1 MQTENGP
8 VPLQETP
15 KLEGQ
20 NCYLFAYVLFDKP
33 GENDPLGLVKVMS
46 VHKDIEAMKTDFKR
60 CLPTNEG
67 INMKWGVVGHWEVLR
82 RPEGD
87 TDATYDIVRTGAEDA
102 EEDFMGE
109 KLTRDVIKPTKNEE
123 IKDRAAIDQYKE
135 NYRMQKLAE
144 KKIELRKKAM
154 KELQTELDD
163 PTALASYAQLHWQR
177 LTQKSMI
184 AEQREK
190 LQEVQKSLRE
200 TLEKLRQRNKEYP
213 HYEPKWQNE
222 IRRIH
227 KMMMPN
233 KEKENPVDQPHAN
246 LGDEDD
252 YILAGVN
259 PDDPTDEFD
268 QGIGVEAKGKG
279 KEEADDFEVRL
290 SKDHVPPTIESVLG
304 PAVSNEENPADPS
317 REASFLP
324 NEAQKNKPRKKKN
337 PKASY
342 RKGRR

>member
-15 KLEGQ
+15 RLNGQ

-46 VHKDIEAMKTDFKR
+46 VHDDMESMKADFPR
-60 CLPTNEG
+60 CLKTNEG
-67 INMKWGVVGHWEVLR
+67 IQIKWGVVGHWEVLR

-87 TDATYDIVRTGAEDA
+87 TEATYDIVRVPGEEL

-109 KLTRDVIKPTKNEE
+109 KLTRDVIKPSKAEE
-123 IKDRAAIDQYKE
+123 INDRAAIDQYKE

-154 KELQTELDD
+154 MELQKSLDD
-163 PTALASYAQLHWQR
+163 PTSLASYAQLHWMR
-177 LTQKSMI
+177 LQQKSMI

-190 LQEVQKSLRE
+190 LQEVQKALRD
-200 TLEKLRQRNKEYP
+200 TLEKLRQRKKDYP
-213 HYEPKWQNE
+213 HYDSQWQNE

-227 KMMMPN
+227 KMNMPG
-233 KEKENPVDQPHAN
+233 KEKENPVDQPQAN

-252 YILAGVN
+252 LELAGVN
-259 PDDPTDEFD
+259 PSDPTDEFD

-279 KEEADDFEVRL
+279 KEDDFEVRI
-290 SKDHVPPTIESVLG
+290 KKGDPVVVPVAT
-304 PAVSNEENPADPS
+304 AEEPDNRPS
-317 REASFLP
+317 IAETFLP
-324 NEAQKNKPRKKKN
+324 ANLPTNKPRKKKN
-337 PKASY
+337 AKANY
-342 RKGRR
+342 RKGKR